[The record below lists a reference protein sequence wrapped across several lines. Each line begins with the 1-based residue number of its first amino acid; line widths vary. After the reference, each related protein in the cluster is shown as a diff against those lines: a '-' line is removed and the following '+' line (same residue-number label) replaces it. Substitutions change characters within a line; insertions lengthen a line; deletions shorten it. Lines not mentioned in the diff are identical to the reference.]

1 MPDAEA
7 NQVGK
12 RYRCE
17 VCGLGIMC
25 AKAGAGRFVCH
36 DHPMTLDSAK
46 PLPSTD

>member
-1 MPDAEA
+1 MSEQ

-17 VCGLGIMC
+17 VCETEIICVKGGGGRLEC
-25 AKAGAGRFVCH
+25 HGA
-36 DHPMTLDSAK
+36 PIALLPAK